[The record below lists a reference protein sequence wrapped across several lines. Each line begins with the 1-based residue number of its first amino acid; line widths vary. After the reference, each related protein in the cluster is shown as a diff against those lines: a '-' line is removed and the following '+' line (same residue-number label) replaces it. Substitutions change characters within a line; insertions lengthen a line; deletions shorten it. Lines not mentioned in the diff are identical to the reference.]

1 MKMGKYLCEYAPTHP
16 RSTKEGYIYSHILVA
31 EEMLGR
37 YLKQDE
43 CVHHIDEN
51 KYNNSPNNL
60 IVFKT
65 KADHAAYHKG
75 CDIIKEGDVYIAL
88 PHKDSICP
96 ICNGYKWFDANICLD
111 CYRKSIHTTKKPDR
125 DMLKKLIYT
134 KSFLTIG
141 KMFGVSDNAV
151 RKWCITYNLPSKK
164 TVIKSYSEDEWDFI

>member
-1 MKMGKYLCEYAPTHP
+1 MKMGKYLCEYAPAHP

-31 EEMLGR
+31 EAMLGR

-96 ICNGYKWFDANICLD
+96 ICNGHKWFDANICLD
-111 CYRKSIHTTKKPDR
+111 CYRKSIYTTKKPDR
-125 DMLKKLIYT
+125 DILKKLIYT
-134 KSFLTIG
+134 ESFLTIG

-164 TVIKSYSEDEWDFI
+164 TVIKSYSEDEWGFI